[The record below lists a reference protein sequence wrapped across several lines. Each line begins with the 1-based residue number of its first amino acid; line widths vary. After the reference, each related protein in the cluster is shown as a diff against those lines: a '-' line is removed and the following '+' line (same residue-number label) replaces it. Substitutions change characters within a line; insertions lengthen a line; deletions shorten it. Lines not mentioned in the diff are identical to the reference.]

1 MRFLILFFILFLL
14 FDFGCN
20 NDKSKEIKSYSLPD
34 SSDSTITIVQM
45 KKWLSCNPYLD
56 SLSYRYIDSFK
67 TDNPDIR
74 LRHQI
79 NFMRLQDSIC
89 VEQGLLGGYEE
100 YMYILKSSGKKQ
112 NRKILDSLGIKTF

>member
-1 MRFLILFFILFLL
+1 
-14 FDFGCN
+14 
-20 NDKSKEIKSYSLPD
+20 
-34 SSDSTITIVQM
+34 M

-67 TDNPDIR
+67 TDNSDIR

-89 VEQGLLGGYEE
+89 TEQGLPGGYKE
-100 YMYILKSSGKKQ
+100 YIYILKSSGKKQ
-112 NRKILDSLGIKTF
+112 NRIVLDSLGIKTF